1 MFKRQK
7 EKSYTYSVFT
17 NRTNDT
23 MKLMLFSTIA
33 SNILTNE
40 NVTQMAK
47 K

>member
-7 EKSYTYSVFT
+7 EKSNTYSVFK

-23 MKLMLFSTIA
+23 VKLMLFSTVE

-40 NVTQMAK
+40 NVIQMAK

>member
-7 EKSYTYSVFT
+7 EKSYTYSVFK

-23 MKLMLFSTIA
+23 MKLMLFSTIE